1 MREVVLGTA
10 GHVDHGKTSFVRA
23 LTGIDTDR
31 LKEEKARGITIE
43 LGFAYLDL
51 PCGHRLGIVDVPGH
65 ERFVKNMVAGAAG
78 IDLVA
83 FIVAADE
90 GIMPQ
95 TREHF
100 EICRL
105 LGVKRGLIVITKK
118 DMVEP
123 DWLALVQEE
132 VRGFLAGSFL
142 AEAPMVTVSAV
153 TGEGMDEARKV
164 IDHLVR
170 ESDFAEAYGPFR
182 LPVDRV
188 FTMKGFGVVVTGSSI
203 AGRIKVGEEV
213 VFYPRG
219 VAGRIRGIQVHGQ
232 ERQEVEAGNR
242 TAINVQ
248 GVEKEQA
255 VRGDVLASPGCL
267 QPSLRL
273 DADLLYLSMNSKP
286 LKNRA
291 RVRLHL
297 GTAEIMARVV
307 LLEADE
313 LAPGSRADV
322 QLLLE
327 EEASVWPGDHY
338 VIRSYSPVHTI
349 GGGEIW
355 NCSPPRRRRYKEIN
369 QRAFALYRSGSQEDL
384 ALFHLEEGGLAGVP
398 MAELSVKLGLFGKRL
413 KKVMDP
419 LLTNRRVIMVDSE
432 RQRLIAATVLDT
444 LVGQVETLLADFHRQ
459 QPMKQGLPLEELRSR
474 LHRALD
480 QRLFQ
485 LLLSELGKRG
495 VTVLDATT
503 IRLATHQV
511 SLAADAEAL
520 RVEMTHCY
528 REAGLAAPT
537 VKEVRDRFA
546 TYPAKLV
553 QEVQEVLVR
562 EGQLVKVSEDL
573 YFDAAALASLK
584 EKMTAFIRQ
593 EGEIDA
599 PRFKDLT
606 GLTRK
611 FSIPLLEYFDRI
623 KLTIRVGD
631 KRILRDRNA

>member
-10 GHVDHGKTSFVRA
+10 GHVDHGKTSFVKA

-100 EICRL
+100 EICKL

-153 TGEGMDEARKV
+153 SGEGLDEARA
-164 IDHLVR
+164 ILDQLVR

-219 VAGRIRGIQVHGQ
+219 LAGRIRGIQVHGA

-248 GVEKEQA
+248 GVEKEQVA
-255 VRGDVLASPGCL
+255 RGDVLATPGCL

-307 LLEADE
+307 LLEAGE
-313 LAPGSRADV
+313 LAPGSQADV

-338 VIRSYSPVHTI
+338 VIRSYSPVATI
-349 GGGEIW
+349 GGGVIW
-355 NCSPPRRRRYKEIN
+355 NCSPPRRRRHKEIN
-369 QRAFALYRSGSQEDL
+369 QRAFTLYRSGSQEEL
-384 ALFHLEEGGLAGVP
+384 ALFHLEESGLSGLP
-398 MAELSVKLGLFGKRL
+398 MAELAVKLGLFGKRL

-419 LLTNRRVIMVDSE
+419 LLTSRRVITVDSE
-432 RQRLIAATVLDT
+432 RQRLIAATVCEGL
-444 LVGQVETLLADFHRQ
+444 GSQVEALLAEFHRQ
-459 QPMKQGLPLEELRSR
+459 NPMKQGLPLEELRSR
-474 LHRALD
+474 LHRNLD

-485 LLLSELGKRG
+485 LLLTELVKRG
-495 VTVLDATT
+495 LAVLDGTT

-520 RVEMTHCY
+520 RTAMIGYY
-528 REAGLAAPT
+528 REAGLAVPT

-546 TYPAKLV
+546 TYPASLV
-553 QEVQEVLVR
+553 QEVQAVLVR
-562 EGQLVKVSEDL
+562 EGQLVKVSEEL
-573 YFDAAALASLK
+573 YFDAAALNALR

-611 FSIPLLEYFDRI
+611 FSIPLLEYFDKI

-631 KRILRDRNA
+631 KRILRDRSA